1 MEIGL
6 LQDRCQLSGLKNEPP
21 DAKEKKMSKA
31 LRTMV
36 VVGAL
41 SLGIGNL
48 FGDGA
53 KQSTAVKED
62 TKAPAAAQ
70 SNAPVAGKATS
81 KKKATTHHAKQGHQ
95 HSHTKSTAQPAASA
109 AAVPK

>member
-1 MEIGL
+1 MPSPIDVVQAISRHVEWKWACSRIGVSRV
-6 LQDRCQLSGLKNEPP
+6 DSTLSHQRQRR
-21 DAKEKKMSKA
+21 KKMSKV

-48 FGDGA
+48 FGQGA

-62 TKAPAAAQ
+62 TKTTAGAQ
-70 SNAPVAGKATS
+70 SNAPATDKATG
-81 KKKATTHHAKQGHQ
+81 KKKATTHHAKQ
-95 HSHTKSTAQPAASA
+95 
-109 AAVPK
+109 

>member
-1 MEIGL
+1 MGL
-6 LQDRCQLSGLKNEPP
+6 LKDRCQLSGLKNEPP

-48 FGDGA
+48 FGDGT
-53 KQSTAVKED
+53 KQSAAVKED

-70 SNAPVAGKATS
+70 SNAPATGKATG
-81 KKKATTHHAKQGHQ
+81 KKKATTHHAKQHQ

-109 AAVPK
+109 AAAPKQ

>member
-1 MEIGL
+1 MEVGL
-6 LQDRCQLSGLKNEPP
+6 PKDRCQLSGLKNEPP

-31 LRTMV
+31 FRTMV

-62 TKAPAAAQ
+62 TKAPAAQ
-70 SNAPVAGKATS
+70 SNAPATDKATG

-95 HSHTKSTAQPAASA
+95 HSHTKSTTQPAASA
-109 AAVPK
+109 AAAPKQ